1 MDVDQAVPKK
11 CNHIE
16 ELITL
21 VYPPSEQFHDF
32 PAREIILAQ
41 KTPCDNGHQLDS
53 MRFFRVIKGRRPGG
67 IQTCGE
73 QRYEERLLQG
83 VENETSVCTA

>member
-1 MDVDQAVPKK
+1 MDQTVPKK

-32 PAREIILAQ
+32 PACEITLAQ

-53 MRFFRVIKGRRPGG
+53 MRFFRVIRGRCPGG
-67 IQTCGE
+67 FQTCGE

-83 VENETSVCTA
+83 LKMRRPYAQHK